1 MREKEE
7 QSKVQV
13 NESALAL
20 LDWDKGQ
27 GLLPAIV
34 QDARSLRVLMMGY
47 MNAEA
52 LAQTRHSGYITFF
65 SRQRQQLWLKGEQ
78 SGHRLRWT
86 AIDADCDGD
95 TLLLQANAQGP
106 TCHLGRLSCFS
117 QAPAHPL
124 EQLDVSIA
132 QRAEQT
138 PVGSYTAHLF
148 QQGVRRIA
156 QKVGEEGVE
165 TALAAVAESPSALAS
180 ESADLLYHLLVLLQ
194 ARRVPLQDVY
204 AVLQQRAQAGS
215 AKPVAATLTTHP
227 AGLSES

>member
-1 MREKEE
+1 MHEKKEPG
-7 QSKVQV
+7 QV

-47 MNAEA
+47 MNVEA
-52 LAQTRHSGYITFF
+52 LAQTRQSGYITFF

-106 TCHLGRLSCFS
+106 TCHLGRVSCFS

-124 EQLDVSIA
+124 DQLDVSIA
-132 QRAEQT
+132 QRAVEP

-148 QQGVRRIA
+148 QQGIRRIA

-165 TALAAVAESPSALAS
+165 TALAAVAESAEALAS

-204 AVLQQRAQAGS
+204 TVLQQRAQTGS
-215 AKPVAATLTTHP
+215 AQPATKTMAKPP
-227 AGLSES
+227 DGLSG